1 MKLTNYNIEWSYK
14 ARKVWISHQG
24 DMTFPT
30 VLGSDKIYDIHSSG
44 CCYLNWKKKEL
55 ENVYRLFTALIREG
69 FDVQDT
75 YRQFLKINK
84 FRQNEAISILDIIS
98 A

>member
-24 DMTFPT
+24 DMTFSNI
-30 VLGSDKIYDIHSSG
+30 LGADKIYDIHSSG

-55 ENVYRLFTALIREG
+55 ENVYRLFTSLIREG
-69 FDVQDT
+69 FNVEET
-75 YRQFLKINK
+75 YREFLKINK
-84 FRQNEAISILDIIS
+84 FRQNEEISILDIIL